1 MEMFSFGK
9 ELSTLSQ
16 VSYFLVK
23 EEAKEDIMGY
33 KEVEPQNKIC
43 ALKSELSEEAPSALL
58 SSSFAVVLSAAVSF
72 SFVAAVVEAVLLF
85 APQATREEARRRPL
99 SNKDSCIGSGSRG
112 KSFSGNQR
120 KLSRKSFAYGMQVLE
135 KWKNIRQYGTMEPS
149 LTEEAQHAS

>member
-16 VSYFLVK
+16 VSYFSVK

-58 SSSFAVVLSAAVSF
+58 SPSFAVVLSAAVSL
-72 SFVAAVVEAVLLF
+72 SLAAAVVEAVLPF
-85 APQATREEARRRPL
+85 APQATREEARRRPP

-112 KSFSGNQR
+112 KSLGGN
-120 KLSRKSFAYGMQVLE
+120 KSRIDR
-135 KWKNIRQYGTMEPS
+135 N
-149 LTEEAQHAS
+149 